1 MMKYIIL
8 LIALAVAS
16 CQPEG
21 DHEQG
26 HTHDAGGGHHAAAES
41 ALTVD
46 TTLWTGK
53 TELFV
58 EFPALVKGKVSR
70 FAAHFT
76 VMEKHRPVEKG
87 TVTASLIQGSSG
99 IRNRA
104 EAPSS
109 PGIFTPALKPKEAGS
124 HRLVFD
130 IESPQLTDRIVMK
143 NVEVYSSVKAAQEAL
158 GEISAGDEAK
168 ISFLKEQAWRIPFQT
183 TPAVKDSI
191 YDIIPTSGT
200 WQAAPGDTRTLSANA
215 SGIVGFAMENLTQ
228 GATVR
233 EGHLLMTLSSDELTT
248 NNLEAK
254 IAKARAN
261 FEQAR
266 SSWKRKKQLYKKN
279 IASKSEYERAEN
291 QYRVAKVSYETL
303 KAGYK
308 AGGKQVRSPFGGFV
322 KSINTANGDYAE
334 EGAPLVTIGTN
345 RSRLL
350 KAHAGSSYASE
361 LDAIQNIFYQPEE
374 GKWSSLKATGGK
386 LLSVGKQVNH
396 DEPMI
401 PVFANVGERI
411 EMPKGSF
418 TEVQIAVGQPGQ
430 SIAIPESALLEDYGN
445 YSVIVQLSGE
455 LFERRP
461 VEPGMQN
468 GDMVEITEGLDAGE
482 IVVSTGAYQVKMASM
497 SGDGPAHGHVH

>member
-1 MMKYIIL
+1 MMRYIIL
-8 LIALAVAS
+8 LIALALTS

-21 DHEQG
+21 DREQG
-26 HTHDAGGGHHAAAES
+26 HTHEGGGGHGAAEES
-41 ALTVD
+41 ALMVD

-58 EFPALVKGKVSR
+58 EFPALIKGKVSR

-87 TVTASLIQGSSG
+87 TVTASLIKGSSG
-99 IRNRA
+99 IRNQA

-109 PGIFTPALKPKEAGS
+109 PGIFTPALNPREAGS

-130 IESPQLTDRIVMK
+130 IESPQLTDRIVLSK
-143 NVEVYSSVKAAQEAL
+143 VEVYSSAEAAQKAL
-158 GEISAGDEAK
+158 RETSAGDEGK

-191 YDIIPTSGT
+191 YDIIPTSGS
-200 WQAAPGDTRTLSANA
+200 WQATPGDNRTLSAKV

-233 EGHLLMTLSSDELTT
+233 KGQLLMTLSSDELTT

-266 SSWKRKKQLYKKN
+266 SSWKRKKQLYEKN

-291 QYRVAKVSYETL
+291 QYRVAKASYETL
-303 KAGYK
+303 KAGYA
-308 AGGKQVRSPFGGFV
+308 AGGKQIRAPFGGFV

-334 EGAPLVTIGTN
+334 EGASLVTIGTN
-345 RSRLL
+345 RSKLL
-350 KAHAGSSYASE
+350 KTHAGSSYASE

-374 GKWSSLKATGGK
+374 GQWSSLKATGGK
-386 LLSVGKQVNH
+386 LLSVGKQVNR

-401 PVFANVGERI
+401 PVFAKVGERI
-411 EMPKGSF
+411 AMPEGSF

-461 VEPGMQN
+461 VRIGRQN
-468 GDMVEITEGLDAGE
+468 GDMVEITEGLEAGE
-482 IVVSTGAYQVKMASM
+482 IVVSKGAYQVKMASM
-497 SGDGPAHGHVH
+497 SGDGPSHGHVH